1 MHNLHIA
8 WILTS
13 RKTFFIK
20 MFSVDKLLWNIVVII
35 GWFIRLI
42 CSKRIKLLVQVVFLF
57 FFKKTHSREAC
68 NLFTTF
74 ESLQQWWRLHQYCWQ
89 HPQSKQP
96 HIVLL
101 SIVHSRDEWVSWVF
115 ETQESEKKPVFRLRP
130 MGNTKHTP
138 KFYTKYASKAMIW
151 GVRYEGC
158 IYCTSKA
165 WSMTESI
172 GVKVANFASTK

>member
-1 MHNLHIA
+1 MSNFKTVQSLFVHHYSNDLMHNLHIA
-8 WILTS
+8 WILPS

-20 MFSVDKLLWNIVVII
+20 MFSVDKLLWNIVVIT
-35 GWFIRLI
+35 GWFIRF

-115 ETQESEKKPVFRLRP
+115 TWANPRLKKWKKNIFDSESSTLHGCLDVLKLHDLFTKLHIRAFIKKSA
-130 MGNTKHTP
+130 T
-138 KFYTKYASKAMIW
+138 
-151 GVRYEGC
+151 C
-158 IYCTSKA
+158 
-165 WSMTESI
+165 
-172 GVKVANFASTK
+172 